1 MSNYHD
7 RGIIKWSPFDA
18 LSGRDAVL
26 EKLLY
31 ELYKIQK
38 STLSEDEIEDLNK
51 TLKKAVDENKQTAV
65 EYYYDGYTYQTFG
78 KIKKV
83 DNINRTITLDTL
95 ETFSVDDILDIRI
108 VR

>member
-31 ELYKIQK
+31 ELYKTQK
-38 STLSEDEIEDLNK
+38 AAISDDEIEELNNTIK
-51 TLKKAVDENKQTAV
+51 IALENDKQIAV

-78 KIKKV
+78 KIKKI
-83 DNINRTITLDTL
+83 DEINKTILLDTL
-95 ETFSVDDILDIRI
+95 ELFGVDDILDIKI

>member
-18 LSGRDAVL
+18 LNGRDEVL

-31 ELYKIQK
+31 EVYKTQK
-38 STLSEDEIEDLNK
+38 SILSEDEIEELNK
-51 TLKKAVDENKQTAV
+51 TLKKAVDQDKQIVV
-65 EYYYDGYTYQTFG
+65 EYYLDGYTYQTFG

-83 DNINRTITLDTL
+83 DSINKKITLDTL
-95 ETFSVDDILDIRI
+95 ETFNVDDILEIKI
-108 VR
+108 VG

>member
-38 STLSEDEIEDLNK
+38 TTLSEDEIEDLNK
-51 TLKKAVDENKQTAV
+51 TIKIALDEDKEIAV

-78 KIKKV
+78 KIKKM
-83 DNINRTITLDTL
+83 DNINKTITLDTL
-95 ETFSVDDILDIRI
+95 ETFNVDDILDMKI

>member
-31 ELYKIQK
+31 ELYKTQK
-38 STLSEDEIEDLNK
+38 ATISDDEIEELNNTIK
-51 TLKKAVDENKQTAV
+51 IALENDKQIAV

-78 KIKKV
+78 KIKKI
-83 DNINRTITLDTL
+83 DEISKTILLDTL
-95 ETFSVDDILDIRI
+95 ELFSVDDISDIKI